1 MADDVKVTFSADI
14 GDLQRGL
21 AEAVAGIAETQRLLK
36 TGADQVGQS
45 FASLDKAYAA
55 GVARRVDLVKAGN
68 DDELAVAR
76 SGERAQTEVDL
87 DAVKSK
93 QSSVREAAQLS
104 QISRDDERAALL
116 ALESERE
123 DIERRHLTFLKAT
136 YADDAAA
143 YANVQRQIDT
153 LAAQS
158 ALKRQEIE
166 RNYLNQVDAGY
177 RRSFEQVGSSVATQI
192 GQMIKG
198 HESLRQAVGS
208 VLQSILQDFIQARI
222 RAVADWAAG
231 VAAESTA
238 TTAGEAAKT
247 GAVLAGTAAR
257 TGAQQTAAAA
267 GAASTAATIVRSIIG
282 SAAETFAGIFGFLA
296 PVMGPAAV
304 GPAAAGQAAVAAAA
318 SAVPSFA
325 SGAWSLPADMVANV
339 HAGEMI
345 VPAGPAALM
354 RAAAGQGGAAAG
366 KAGGGDTHH
375 HTHFNVT
382 AIDSRDV
389 RRFFSDN
396 AKHIIGAINDGV
408 RTGSHLGMSKL
419 GRS

>member
-14 GDLQRGL
+14 SDLQRGL
-21 AEAVAGIAETQRLLK
+21 AEAAGGIAETQRLLK
-36 TGADQVGQS
+36 AGADAVGQS

-68 DDELAVAR
+68 DDALAVAR
-76 SGERAQTEVDL
+76 AGERAQTDIDL
-87 DAVKSK
+87 DAVKLK
-93 QSSVREAAQLS
+93 QTSVREAAQLS
-104 QISRDDERAALL
+104 QISHEEERAALL
-116 ALESERE
+116 ALESQRE
-123 DIERRHLTFLKAT
+123 EVERRHLTFLRAT

-166 RNYLNQVDAGY
+166 RTYLREVDAGY
-177 RRSFEQVGSSVATQI
+177 RRTFEQVGSSVATQI
-192 GQMIKG
+192 GAMIKG
-198 HESLRQAVGS
+198 HESLRQAVGT

-231 VAAESTA
+231 VAAESAA

-257 TGAQQTAAAA
+257 SSAQQTATAA
-267 GAASTAATIVRSIIG
+267 GAASTAAAIVKSIIG

-296 PVMGPAAV
+296 PAMGPAAV
-304 GPAAAGQAAVAAAA
+304 GPAAAGQAAVAAVA

-325 SGAWSLPADMVANV
+325 SGAWRLPSDMVANV

-345 VPAGPAALM
+345 VPAGPAAMM
-354 RAAAGQGGAAAG
+354 RAAAGQGGSAG
-366 KAGGGDTHH
+366 GSAGGGDTHH

-382 AIDSRDV
+382 AMDSRDV
-389 RRFFSDN
+389 RRFFNDHS
-396 AKHIIGAINDGV
+396 KHIIGAINDGV

-419 GRS
+419 GRA